1 MINVDLKQDNKFKPE
16 LLAPAG
22 SLEKAITAF
31 RYGADAVYL
40 GTPNLSLRNKAQI
53 DDIDIEKI
61 VQYAHSIGKKVF
73 VAINIFARDELYEE
87 IKEQAKF
94 LESINVDAIIAAD
107 PGIIEVIKEY
117 APNIPIHISTQANTI
132 SYHTANF
139 WHKNG
144 ASRIILGRELSKYD
158 LKEIMRN
165 KEKDLEI
172 EIFIH
177 RSFMCSIFWKM
188 FLKSIYGR

>member
-1 MINVDLKQDNKFKPE
+1 MIKENKSNDNKIFKPE
-16 LLAPAG
+16 LLAPGG

-40 GTPNLSLRNKAQI
+40 GTPNLSLRYKAQI
-53 DDIDIEKI
+53 DYIDIKKI
-61 VQYAHSIGKKVF
+61 VEYAHSIGKKVF

-87 IKEQAKF
+87 IKEQVEF
-94 LESINVDAIIAAD
+94 LRDINVDAIIVAD
-107 PGIIEVIKEY
+107 PGIVELIRKE
-117 APNIPIHISTQANTI
+117 APSIPIHISTQANTI

-139 WHKNG
+139 WYKNG
-144 ASRIILGRELSKYD
+144 VERIILGRELSKYD
-158 LKEIMRN
+158 LKEIMEN

-177 RSFMCSIFWKM
+177 RCFMCSIFW
-188 FLKSIYGR
+188 